1 MNTNRLYEGDIR
13 FNYVHEIDEFGIP
26 IKVDGKFTSPH
37 IQGESYETIT
47 EKRQVILVR
56 FPDNNYVELIKL
68 KTLKDFINVYKE
80 IKHGGNK
87 YILKKD
93 SKKDNTHY
101 VTNVKPLN
109 TKKSYVNVRKLAKK
123 LSR

>member
-1 MNTNRLYEGDIR
+1 M
-13 FNYVHEIDEFGIP
+13 
-26 IKVDGKFTSPH
+26 
-37 IQGESYETIT
+37 
-47 EKRQVILVR
+47 
-56 FPDNNYVELIKL
+56 
-68 KTLKDFINVYKE
+68 YKE